1 MDVND
6 AVAVVLL
13 RPEDRPNVYV
23 KPSSLGPQAGLGLFA
38 KRDFARGDVLCYYIG
53 EKLGG
58 RQASG
63 LKDRAYLMRL
73 CKNLSIDAGKSIQ
86 VGARYIND
94 NADKSKINVRFQKE
108 PDLCRASVVALRDM
122 QQGEEVFVSYGKGYW
137 KQRGV
142 VPL

>member
-38 KRDFARGDVLCYYIG
+38 KRDFARGDVLCYYTG

-73 CKNLSIDAGKSIQ
+73 CKNLSIDAGKSLQ

-108 PDLCRASVVALRDM
+108 PDLCRASVVAICAN
-122 QQGEEVFVSYGKGYW
+122 V
-137 KQRGV
+137 
-142 VPL
+142 